1 MTQVRSCVGAPIEAR
16 YGFLASLIFARLAG
30 ARVREKGEADAAT
43 EAEDALGA
51 CRGRSGRL
59 LLRCGQG
66 LRGLRTRGEFS
77 RKLENL
83 PPKLGLLAVYGPVS
97 DYRRQTY

>member
-77 RKLENL
+77 RKLR
-83 PPKLGLLAVYGPVS
+83 PKLGLLAVYGPVS